1 MTKNSWVKILITA
14 LILAAFSVA
23 VFVIP
28 LPRTRKVWFAYGFG
42 VFAILFRVYAI
53 VATNGK
59 EDTKKRFYGFPVTRL
74 ANIYLVLQ
82 LAVSVGGLLA
92 GATGWTILV
101 ISVLILPF
109 PILGFI
115 TTRTLQAEIARQEKK
130 KQEAS

>member
-1 MTKNSWVKILITA
+1 M
-14 LILAAFSVA
+14 
-23 VFVIP
+23 
-28 LPRTRKVWFAYGFG
+28 
-42 VFAILFRVYAI
+42 
-53 VATNGK
+53 ATNGK

-130 KQEAS
+130 EKKKAGEET